1 MNYKDPFLRPR
12 LFCPG
17 PTPIPRV
24 VNDVTADAQIYHRT
38 GDFYNIVLRCRKL
51 LAPFMGTKQEPA
63 ILTASGSGAMEAAI
77 VNLTAAKD
85 KVLVVNG
92 GKFGER
98 WQQLCQAYEC
108 DTKVLSVP
116 YGESPSVNDLLAF
129 VDKHRNAKALFLQ
142 ANETSTGVFF
152 PLGEIIPALRKKFA
166 GLIVVDAI
174 SALCAHEIKMDEW
187 GIDAVVS
194 GSQKG
199 FGLPPG
205 LAFISMSQRAWN
217 NLSTRGRYYFDL
229 RIEEKNQKEGKTA
242 WTPAITLVQQL
253 AAALEALHGFGI
265 ERVFEH
271 HEVLA
276 RAARAGAAAIG
287 LELFPKANFSHA
299 LTAIKV
305 PKGVD
310 GSQLIKTLQKDYQ
323 VTFAGGQGDELKGK
337 IVRFAHLGFIDSL
350 DFIGGMAVLEFGL
363 HACGY
368 KFELGDGVKAAMQV
382 ISGLDNK
389 IRS

>member
-17 PTPIPRV
+17 PTPIPSV
-24 VNDVTADAQIYHRT
+24 VNAVTADAQIYHRT
-38 GDFYNIVLRCRKL
+38 SEFYEVVSRCRKL

-63 ILTASGSGAMEAAI
+63 ILTASGSGAMEAAV

-85 KVLVVNG
+85 RVIVVNG

-98 WQQLCQAYEC
+98 WEQLCKAYDC
-108 DTKVLSVP
+108 DTAVLNVR
-116 YGESPSVNDLLAF
+116 YGESPAIKDLLEL
-129 VDKHRNAKALFLQ
+129 VEKHKGAKAIFLQ

-152 PLGEIIPALRKKFA
+152 PLSEIIPAVRKKFD

-205 LAFISMSQRAWN
+205 LAFISLSKRAWEN
-217 NLSTRGRYYFDL
+217 ISNRGRYYFDL

-242 WTPAITLVQQL
+242 WTPAITLIQQL
-253 AAALEALHGFGI
+253 DAALQALHNFGLKK
-265 ERVFEH
+265 VFEH
-271 HEVLA
+271 HALLA
-276 RAARAGAAAIG
+276 RAARAGATAIG
-287 LELFPKANFSHA
+287 LELFPSGNFSHA

-310 GSQLIKTLQKDYQ
+310 GSGLIKLLQKEYQ
-323 VTFAGGQGDELKGK
+323 TTFAGGQGDELKGK

-350 DFIGGMAVLEFGL
+350 DFIGGMAAFEFGL
-363 HACGY
+363 LGSGY
-368 KFELGDGVKAAMQV
+368 KFDLGDGVKAAMRT

-389 IRS
+389 ARS